1 MHRPVAKRST
11 RAGAKLSTHM
21 ASAPLS
27 AAPASAL
34 QPMRARGETMSG
46 RLASAEPSVPR
57 MKPAWTAMVS
67 PARPPSPSA
76 HSRESAG
83 STAEALNQSERAPS
97 SAAERRARARQRPGA
112 GSGGGGWIT
121 AALFDGVAAPGQA
134 GVEGSLG
141 VVETLLVKVGAAEHG
156 ANGCARPHHASADSR
171 RGAQPRAEG
180 PAHDQPREGPGRH
193 RASRIVVRLLLCLE
207 AALVTVA
214 IQRLAALALAGQDLI
229 AGHVRHARR
238 GEKER
243 PRHHRGE
250 RPAGESRWEARRTH
264 RRHGDA
270 RIPFRRRLTEAQAS
284 LSIRK

>member
-97 SAAERRARARQRPGA
+97 SAAERRARAGQRPGA

-156 ANGCARPHHASADSR
+156 ARPAARDSADGCARADHAPADPG

-180 PAHDQPREGPGRH
+180 PAHDEPREGPGRH

-243 PRHHRGE
+243 H
-250 RPAGESRWEARRTH
+250 
-264 RRHGDA
+264 
-270 RIPFRRRLTEAQAS
+270 
-284 LSIRK
+284 

>member
-1 MHRPVAKRST
+1 MHRPVAKRRTS
-11 RAGAKLSTHM
+11 AGSRLSTPK
-21 ASAPLS
+21 ASAAFR
-27 AAPASAL
+27 AAPTSAL
-34 QPMRARGETMSG
+34 QPMRARGDTMSG

-57 MKPAWTAMVS
+57 MKPACTAMVS

-121 AALFDGVAAPGQA
+121 AALLDGVAAPGQA

-141 VVETLLVKVGAAEHG
+141 VVESLLVKVRAAEHRARSAAGDG
-156 ANGCARPHHASADSR
+156 AHGCARPHHASADSR
-171 RGAQPRAEG
+171 RGAQSRAEG
-180 PAHDQPREGPGRH
+180 PAHDQSREGPGRH

-207 AALVTVA
+207 PALVTVT

-243 PRHHRGE
+243 HRYHRGE
-250 RPAGESRWEARRTH
+250 RPAGESRWEAGRARI
-264 RRHGDA
+264 RHGDA
-270 RIPFRRRLTEAQAS
+270 KSTIPEAVD
-284 LSIRK
+284 